1 MLHLSKLKIIPLIC
15 AAMVHVLIAAVIME
29 TDKPVTVLPSQTIK
43 VSLVKP
49 SVPEQAAVIE
59 NVENKQSLPDTLAE
73 IDVPENALQE
83 KALVLKEKDTLA
95 KENPNTSDQEPKE
108 EAAVEHPV
116 TENLNPPHPLTTG
129 IADSE
134 ATEELS
140 AISEPV
146 AAAYLNNP
154 PPSYPRIARLRRQQG
169 TVLLNVEV
177 EMNGHPGDIQVVK
190 SSGYQ
195 LLDQA
200 AINTVR
206 KWRFLPAKRGNEPVK
221 ANVEIPI
228 TFQIKRK
235 Q

>member
-15 AAMVHVLIAAVIME
+15 AAMVHVLIAVMIME
-29 TDKPVTVLPSQTIK
+29 TDKPVTVLPSQTIQ

-49 SVPEQAAVIE
+49 SVPKQNAVLKKT
-59 NVENKQSLPDTLAE
+59 ENKQQQPEKPDE
-73 IDVPENALQE
+73 IKIPEINPRE
-83 KALVLKEKDTLA
+83 TGMVIKEK
-95 KENPNTSDQEPKE
+95 NTVAEAIPEEPEQDISDDEMS
-108 EAAVEHPV
+108 EA
-116 TENLNPPHPLTTG
+116 PLDERHEVQQITTG

-154 PPSYPRIARLRRQQG
+154 PPSYPRLARLRRQQG

-177 EMNGHPGDIQVVK
+177 EANGRPGDIQVIK

-200 AINTVR
+200 AINIVR

-235 Q
+235 